1 MKTLT
6 PTRRIAP
13 SFLTFGFL
21 TFGALALTPAM
32 ANAAEKS
39 APKNSECEI
48 VLMQTIADESGRGGA
63 QIASYRPAED
73 FLISVYQ
80 EDTDPIMTINEKPIQ
95 AIMCKRVDVIPTKND
110 FPIVATGIPFFLS
123 QSFESQD
130 TDLVSVYYKDGA
142 FRHNYKGPGL
152 SEEATTLL
160 EKRLAMFG
168 DMKAQQDK

>member
-1 MKTLT
+1 MKISTC
-6 PTRRIAP
+6 TRRIAP
-13 SFLTFGFL
+13 AFLTFSL
-21 TFGALALTPAM
+21 LAISPAM
-32 ANAAEKS
+32 AFAAEKS

-80 EDTDPIMTINEKPIQ
+80 EDADPILTVNEKPIQ
-95 AIMCKRVDVIPTKND
+95 AVMCKRVDVIPTKKD

-142 FRHNYKGPGL
+142 FRHDYKGPGL
-152 SEEATTLL
+152 SEESEALL
-160 EKRLAMFG
+160 VKRLAMF
-168 DMKAQQDK
+168 DEMKKQEAK